1 MYDKKK
7 SNIVMTT
14 FNHFF
19 LFNSA
24 LRANVI
30 PPTALFALQLE
41 RSTYLLYNS
50 FKLYNI
56 APKVHPISNP
66 STWFPTSIDLLTGNP

>member
-1 MYDKKK
+1 
-7 SNIVMTT
+7 MTT

-66 STWFPTSIDLLTGNP
+66 STWFPTSIGLLTGNP

>member
-7 SNIVMTT
+7 SNIVMAT
-14 FNHFF
+14 FSFF

-30 PPTALFALQLE
+30 PLTALFALQLE
-41 RSTYLLYNS
+41 CSTYLLYNS

-66 STWFPTSIDLLTGNP
+66 STWFPTSIGLLTGKP